1 MKVLREAV
9 KGKVIKMA
17 DETVNDSNVNKMG
30 KVDFAAEKIISKP
43 DSLLDE
49 FPRKGGSAP
58 TATHYCPGC
67 GHGIL
72 HKLIGEAMDELGIQ
86 DRTIMTSPVGCA
98 VFAYYYFDCGNV
110 QTAHGRAPAVAT
122 GMSRAEDNAVV
133 ISYQGDGD
141 LASIGLN
148 ETIQAANRGE
158 KMAVFF
164 VNNTVYGMTGGQMA
178 PTTLIGE
185 KTVTCQNGRDPSFT
199 GYPLH
204 MCELLNNLKAP
215 VFIERV
221 SLSDPSHIR
230 KAKRAVKKAL
240 EVQRDKKGYAFVEVL
255 SPCPTNLKQD
265 AEGTEKF
272 LNEEMEVEFPLAN
285 FRDRIRE
292 TEPLC
297 RDESDFS
304 TESLNKI
311 FDVESG
317 SAMEAMDD
325 PDFEDRVVKVSG
337 FGGQGVLSMGLIIA
351 EAACNARRYVSWY
364 PSYGPEQRG
373 GTSNCTVVISGKT
386 IGSPVVYNYD
396 VLVALNRPSLEK
408 FAEKVKKGGTIL
420 YEEDIGEF
428 EAPEGV
434 TVISVPAVRIAREHG
449 VAKAANTAML
459 GVIMT
464 LTEGELSK
472 DDFKDAVKHTF
483 AKKPKLVPVNL
494 EILEAGAQWAEKN
507 LEQ

>member
-1 MKVLREAV
+1 MKMMEVTN
-9 KGKVIKMA
+9 MA
-17 DETVNDSNVNKMG
+17 DRIVEDNLIEENV
-30 KVDFAAEKIISKP
+30 EKIIEKP
-43 DSLLDE
+43 KSILNE
-49 FPRKGGSAP
+49 FPRKGGSAL

-72 HKLIGEAMDELGIQ
+72 HKLIGESLDELEIQ
-86 DRTIMTSPVGCA
+86 DRTILTSPVGCA

-110 QTAHGRAPAVAT
+110 QTAHGRAPAVGT
-122 GMSRAEDNAVV
+122 GMSRAEDNSVV
-133 ISYQGDGD
+133 ILYQGDGD

-185 KTVTCQNGRDPSFT
+185 KTVTCQNGRDPRFA

-204 MCELLNNLKAP
+204 MCELINNLRAP

-230 KAKRAVKKAL
+230 KAKKAVKKAL
-240 EVQRDKKGYAFVEVL
+240 EVQRDGKGYAFVEVL

-272 LNEEMEVEFPLAN
+272 LNEQMEVEFPLAN
-285 FRDRIRE
+285 FRDKIKE

-297 RDESDFS
+297 RDKSDFS
-304 TESLNKI
+304 KESLDKI
-311 FDVESG
+311 FDVESE
-317 SAMEAMDD
+317 SAMEAIDD
-325 PDFEDRVVKVSG
+325 PDFETKVVKISG

-351 EAACNARRYVSWY
+351 QAACNAQRHVSWY

-373 GTSNCTVVISGKT
+373 GTSNCTVVISGET

-396 VLVALNRPSLEK
+396 VLVALNKPSLEK
-408 FAEKVKKGGTIL
+408 FADRVKKDGVIL
-420 YEEDIGEF
+420 YDVEIGEF
-428 EAPEGV
+428 KTPEGV
-434 TVISVPAVRIAREHG
+434 RAIPVPALEIAKEHG
-449 VAKAANTAML
+449 VPKAANTAML
-459 GVIMT
+459 GVLMAIAST
-464 LTEGELSK
+464 DLSD
-472 DDFKDAVKHTF
+472 DDFKDAVKRTF
-483 AKKPKLVPVNL
+483 AKKPKLVPINI
-494 EILEAGAQWAEKN
+494 EILEAGAEWANKN
-507 LEQ
+507 LK